1 MNNNYLIIDET
12 NKFIRNITK
21 LSFKLNKPL
30 SKSDRKNLNRIK
42 RDQLKTKERS
52 QTKCESNSTK
62 VHNKFIPKH
71 FNVKKIIFSI
81 LFLAYLSILIYF
93 IINTI
98 NRYLKYEVNSVVRL
112 INEEEMDFP
121 VVTICNSNRIQ
132 NEDGYNYF
140 ISILNQYNRTIDQYF
155 DYLIKRKDNN
165 DEILNGIES
174 MIRDTN
180 AYLYYYKI
188 EINKREKLLD
198 INSILDS
205 LFYNDNYFN
214 PKFLNP
220 NWIFHPIFG
229 NCFQLNTD
237 SKWKITK
244 RNQGNKLKLYLKYI
258 DYEKIRNLT
267 GKRSNYLQ
275 KNYNYIFLSDKS
287 SNPFKQNINGLKF
300 YNNVNDAEVKVTK
313 SIYNQAKKPFSNCDI
328 VEDKN
333 GHFDYPSNYNDRKYY
348 EQIKQAGYEYSQ
360 SLCISFCQIDYIGND
375 CKFRASSIKAPNN
388 LDNFCPDDNLFNIS
402 KSTSFY
408 FDKLYDKYFKNEK
421 IDKECGK
428 MCPLDCKTKQ
438 YELSLTRSL
447 PRNRSYHDTDYVM
460 YVGFYFDSPSYLN
473 YQDIP
478 SLSFYN
484 LVSKLGFFVFG
495 ILFVMWFLDFLKFD
509 C

>member
-1 MNNNYLIIDET
+1 MMNNNYLIIDET

-180 AYLYYYKI
+180 AY
-188 EINKREKLLD
+188 
-198 INSILDS
+198 
-205 LFYNDNYFN
+205 FY
-214 PKFLNP
+214 
-220 NWIFHPIFG
+220 II
-229 NCFQLNTD
+229 
-237 SKWKITK
+237 I
-244 RNQGNKLKLYLKYI
+244 RLKLIK
-258 DYEKIRNLT
+258 EK
-267 GKRSNYLQ
+267 
-275 KNYNYIFLSDKS
+275 
-287 SNPFKQNINGLKF
+287 
-300 YNNVNDAEVKVTK
+300 
-313 SIYNQAKKPFSNCDI
+313 
-328 VEDKN
+328 
-333 GHFDYPSNYNDRKYY
+333 
-348 EQIKQAGYEYSQ
+348 
-360 SLCISFCQIDYIGND
+360 
-375 CKFRASSIKAPNN
+375 
-388 LDNFCPDDNLFNIS
+388 NF
-402 KSTSFY
+402 
-408 FDKLYDKYFKNEK
+408 
-421 IDKECGK
+421 
-428 MCPLDCKTKQ
+428 
-438 YELSLTRSL
+438 
-447 PRNRSYHDTDYVM
+447 
-460 YVGFYFDSPSYLN
+460 
-473 YQDIP
+473 
-478 SLSFYN
+478 
-484 LVSKLGFFVFG
+484 
-495 ILFVMWFLDFLKFD
+495 
-509 C
+509 